1 MNYLERAQL
10 LLSQSRAELAEKEVR
25 KLLAAVPDLPE
36 GHALLSICLSHQEQ
50 HAKAV
55 ESARHAVHLA
65 PDLPYVHYAHGLALL
80 GADRYEQAATAIRE
94 AIKLDPEDADYYG
107 LLALILYHRRNWS
120 EALDAAEH
128 GLAIDAE
135 HDGCANARA
144 MALVKLGRRAEAANT
159 IETALERDP
168 ENALTHANQGWA
180 MLHANQPAKAMEHF
194 REALRIDPELQWAR
208 DGIVEALKARN
219 IIYRLMLQYFLF
231 MARLSPGWQWGLI
244 LGFYFG
250 QKILRNL
257 ARTYPQIDPYAKPI
271 LLAYLAFAVMTWIA
285 DPLFNLLL
293 RLNRFGRLA
302 LSEDDRRATNWFGG
316 FMFIAGLSIVAYFAT
331 KIDVLLYLSLGCGLM
346 LLPIS
351 GTFARPPGKARTFL
365 ALYTAGL
372 GLLIAAGLGLGLVG
386 AGQATLGALGALF
399 LLGVFA
405 FQWVAIALSVRRP
418 A

>member
-1 MNYLERAQL
+1 MNHLERAQL
-10 LLSQSRAELAEKEVR
+10 LLSQSRPELAENEVR
-25 KLLAAVPDLPE
+25 KLLAIVPDLPE
-36 GHALLSICLSHQEQ
+36 GHALLSVCLSHQEQ
-50 HAKAV
+50 HAKALD
-55 ESARHAVHLA
+55 SARHAVHLG

-219 IIYRLMLQYFLF
+219 FIYRLMLQYFLF

-250 QKILRNL
+250 QKFLRNL
-257 ARTYPQIDPYAKPI
+257 AGTYPQIEPYVKPI
-271 LLAYLAFAVMTWIA
+271 VLAYLVFALMTWIA

-302 LSEDDRRATNWFGG
+302 LSDDDRRATNWFGG
-316 FMFIAGLSIVAYFAT
+316 FMFIAGMSIVAYFAT

-372 GLLIAAGLGLGLVG
+372 GLLIVAGLALEL
-386 AGQATLGALGALF
+386 AGGPGMALGALF